1 VGGVGG
7 IVSAGGAGGVG
18 AGGIVASGGG
28 GGMVSA
34 GGAGSAD
41 GAVVSI
47 ASSVLHATSVR
58 LPTTPMAN
66 RLLRRIAFMV
76 LSPWEVEEGPFTAR
90 AGCAASG

>member
-28 GGMVSA
+28 GGIVSA

-41 GAVVSI
+41 GGVDSI
-47 ASSVLHATSVR
+47 ASSVLHAASVR
-58 LPTTPMAN
+58 LPTTPTAS
-66 RLLRRIAFMV
+66 RLFRRMAFMA
-76 LSPWEVEEGPFTAR
+76 SFPWKVEEPFTAR
-90 AGCAASG
+90 GACAASD